1 MNTNPGYKK
10 KSNLPFY
17 LRPPVLITAA
27 VLVLVIIFLSAF
39 PPVVTVPTGHTGV
52 VTTFG
57 RVEDYVLTE
66 GFHIKNPFQKV
77 IMMDNRA
84 QRQTLK
90 MSAFSSDIQQVDV
103 TCTVNYAIDQVN
115 AQNLYKNVGENYYF
129 KKMEARIKECT
140 KSVFT
145 RYTAEKLMEVRNT
158 LSNQIEE
165 LLAHEML
172 EIGIRIENISIEDV
186 DFTDAFTDAV
196 EAKQVALQKK
206 LKTETE
212 QAELVSVAESTA
224 QRDIIAAKA
233 DAEKREILAQAEAE
247 IKKIEADAAAY
258 AVKVQAEAEAAAN
271 DLISKSLTDALIAY
285 TEANRWNGELPQF
298 VGNDTMLP
306 VINLPEAE

>member
-1 MNTNPGYKK
+1 MNTGYKK
-10 KSNLPFY
+10 ANLPFY
-17 LRPPVLITAA
+17 LRPPMLITAA
-27 VLVLVIIFLSAF
+27 VLVIIIIFLMAF

-57 RVEDYVLTE
+57 RVEDKVLTE

-84 QRQTLK
+84 QRQTIK
-90 MSAFSSDIQQVDV
+90 MSAFSSDIQQVEV
-103 TCTVNYAIDQVN
+103 TCTINYSIDQVN
-115 AQNLYKNVGENYYF
+115 AQNLYKNVGENYYY
-129 KKMEARIKECT
+129 KKMEPRIKECT

-145 RYTAEKLMEVRNT
+145 RYTAENLMEVRNT

-165 LLAHEML
+165 LLSPEML
-172 EIGIRIENISIEDV
+172 EIGIRIETISIEDV

-212 QAELVSVAESTA
+212 QAELVSVAQSTA
-224 QRDIIAAKA
+224 ERDIIAAKA
-233 DAEKREILAQAEAE
+233 DAEKRAILAQAEAE
-247 IKKIEADAAAY
+247 VKKIEADAAAY
-258 AVKVQAEAEAAAN
+258 AVKVKAEAEAEAN
-271 DLISKSLTDALIAY
+271 ELISASLTDALIAY

-298 VGNDTMLP
+298 MGAGTTMP
-306 VINLPEAE
+306 IIDMTDAE

>member
-27 VLVLVIIFLSAF
+27 VLVLVIIFISAF
-39 PPVVTVPTGHTGV
+39 PPAVTVPTGHTGV

-66 GFHIKNPFQKV
+66 GFHLKNPFQKV

-165 LLAHEML
+165 LLAPEML

-271 DLISKSLTDALIAY
+271 ELISKSLTDALISY

-306 VINLPEAE
+306 IINLPEAE

>member
-1 MNTNPGYKK
+1 MNTQSSYKK
-10 KSNLPFY
+10 NLPFY
-17 LRPPVLITAA
+17 LRPAFLITAA
-27 VLVLVIIFLSAF
+27 VLVLIFIFLCAF

-66 GFHIKNPFQKV
+66 GFHVKNPFQKV

-90 MSAFSSDIQQVDV
+90 MSAFSSDIQQVEV
-103 TCTVNYAIDQVN
+103 TCTINYAIDQIN

-145 RYTAEKLMEVRNT
+145 RYTAENLMEVRST

-165 LLAHEML
+165 LLSPEML

-224 QRDIIAAKA
+224 ERDIIAAKA
-233 DAEKREILAQAEAE
+233 DAEKRAILAQAEAE
-247 IKKIEADAAAY
+247 VKKIEADAAAY
-258 AVKVQAEAEAAAN
+258 AVKVQAEAEAEAN
-271 DLISKSLTDALIAY
+271 ELISKSLTPDLISY
-285 TEANRWNGELPQF
+285 TEANRWDGQLPQI
-298 VGNDTMLP
+298 VGGEGMLP
-306 VINLPEAE
+306 IIDMAE

>member
-1 MNTNPGYKK
+1 MNTGYKK
-10 KSNLPFY
+10 TNLPFY
-17 LRPPVLITAA
+17 LRPPMLITAT
-27 VLVLVIIFLSAF
+27 VLVVIIIFLMAF

-57 RVEDYVLTE
+57 RVEDKVLTE

-84 QRQTLK
+84 QRQTIK
-90 MSAFSSDIQQVDV
+90 MSAFSSDIQQVEV
-103 TCTVNYAIDQVN
+103 TCTINYSIDQVN
-115 AQNLYKNVGENYYF
+115 AQNLYKNVGENYYY
-129 KKMEARIKECT
+129 KKMEPRIKECT

-145 RYTAEKLMEVRNT
+145 RYTAENLMEVRNT

-165 LLAHEML
+165 LLSPEML
-172 EIGIRIENISIEDV
+172 EIGIRIETISIEDV

-212 QAELVSVAESTA
+212 QAELVSVAQSTA
-224 QRDIIAAKA
+224 ERDIIAAKA
-233 DAEKREILAQAEAE
+233 DAEKRAILAQAEAE
-247 IKKIEADAAAY
+247 VKKIEADAAAY
-258 AVKVQAEAEAAAN
+258 AVKVKAEAEAEAN
-271 DLISKSLTDALIAY
+271 ELISASLTDALIAY

-298 VGNDTMLP
+298 MGAGTTMP
-306 VINLPEAE
+306 IIDMTDAE

>member
-1 MNTNPGYKK
+1 MNTQTSYKK
-10 KSNLPFY
+10 NLPFY
-17 LRPPVLITAA
+17 LRPPVLIAA
-27 VLVLVIIFLSAF
+27 GILVLVIIFLCAF
-39 PPVVTVPTGHTGV
+39 PPAVTVPTGHTGV

-66 GFHIKNPFQKV
+66 GFHIKTPFQKV

-115 AQNLYKNVGENYYF
+115 AQNLYKNVGENYYY

-165 LLAHEML
+165 LLAPEML
-172 EIGIRIENISIEDV
+172 EIGIRIETISIEDV

-212 QAELVSVAESTA
+212 QAELVSVAQSTA
-224 QRDIIAAKA
+224 ERDIIAAKA
-233 DAEKREILAQAEAE
+233 DAEKREILAQTEAE

-258 AVKVQAEAEAAAN
+258 AVKVQAEAEAQAN
-271 DLISKSLTDALIAY
+271 QLISASLTDDLISY
-285 TEANRWNGELPQF
+285 TEANRWDGQLPQI
-298 VGNDTMLP
+298 VGSEGMLP
-306 VINLPEAE
+306 IIDMPE

>member
-1 MNTNPGYKK
+1 MNTQAKK
-10 KSNLPFY
+10 TNLPFY

-27 VLVLVIIFLSAF
+27 VLVLIIIFLMAF
-39 PPVVTVPTGHTGV
+39 PPIVTVPTGHTGV

-103 TCTVNYAIDQVN
+103 TCTVNYAIDQIN
-115 AQNLYKNVGENYYF
+115 AQNLYKNVGENYYY

-158 LSNQIEE
+158 LSDQIEE
-165 LLAHEML
+165 LLAPEML

-196 EAKQVALQKK
+196 EAKQVAAQKK
-206 LKTETE
+206 L
-212 QAELVSVAESTA
+212 QAEIEQEQKTMETQQQAER
-224 QRDIIAAKA
+224 QRI
-233 DAEKREILAQAEAE
+233 EAEAE
-247 IKKIEADAAAY
+247 AAVAKIDADAAAY
-258 AVKVQAEAEAAAN
+258 AIKVKSEAEAEAN
-271 DLISKSLTDALIAY
+271 KLIAESLTDELISFN
-285 TEANRWNGELPQF
+285 EVQQWNGQLPAYVAGGAAQTLPIIDMTE
-298 VGNDTMLP
+298 DT
-306 VINLPEAE
+306 AE

>member
-1 MNTNPGYKK
+1 MNTNNNYKK
-10 KSNLPFY
+10 NLPFY
-17 LRPPVLITAA
+17 LRPPMLITLA
-27 VLVLVIIFLSAF
+27 VLAVIIIFLMAF

-66 GFHIKNPFQKV
+66 GFHLKNPFQKV

-84 QRQTLK
+84 QRQTIK
-90 MSAFSSDIQQVDV
+90 MSAFSSDIQQVEV

-129 KKMEARIKECT
+129 KKMEPRIKECT

-145 RYTAEKLMEVRNT
+145 RYTAENLMEVRNT

-165 LLAHEML
+165 LLSPEML
-172 EIGIRIENISIEDV
+172 EIGIRIETISIEDV

-212 QAELVSVAESTA
+212 QAELVSVAQSTA
-224 QRDIIAAKA
+224 ERDIIAAKA
-233 DAEKREILAQAEAE
+233 DAVKRTLLAQAEAE
-247 IKKIEADAAAY
+247 VKKIEADAAAY
-258 AVKVQAEAEAAAN
+258 ALKVQAEAEANAN
-271 DLISKSLTDALIAY
+271 ELISASLTDSLIAY
-285 TEANRWNGELPQF
+285 TEANRWNGQLPQF
-298 VGNDTMLP
+298 MGASTTLP
-306 VINLPEAE
+306 IIDMDDAE

>member
-1 MNTNPGYKK
+1 MNYGTKK
-10 KSNLPFY
+10 TPVPFY
-17 LRPPVLITAA
+17 LRPPVIIAAA
-27 VLVLVIIFLSAF
+27 VLVLIIIFLMAF

-57 RVEDYVLTE
+57 RVEDYVLSE
-66 GFHIKNPFQKV
+66 GFHVKNPFQKV

-90 MSAFSSDIQQVDV
+90 MSAFSSDIQQVEV
-103 TCTVNYAIDQVN
+103 TCTINYAIDQIN

-145 RYTAEKLMEVRNT
+145 RYTAENLMEVRST

-165 LLAHEML
+165 LLSPEML

-212 QAELVSVAESTA
+212 QAELVSIAESTA
-224 QRDIIAAKA
+224 EREIITAKA
-233 DAEKREILAQAEAE
+233 DAEKRAILAQAEAE
-247 IKKIEADAAAY
+247 VKKIEADAAAY
-258 AVKVQAEAEAAAN
+258 ALKVQAEAEAQAN
-271 DLISKSLTDALIAY
+271 ELISASLTDALIAY
-285 TEANRWNGELPQF
+285 TEANRWDGKLPQF
-298 VGNDTMLP
+298 VGGDKLLP
-306 VINLPEAE
+306 IIDLEDAE